1 MDTEAFLVTRE
12 AQGGSASDMNQHSQS
27 GVVLLGNTG
36 QSSKCSMIL
45 PVYLSHCDSPEK
57 EILIYALLD
66 TQSDTTFILQDSCS
80 ALGLTGIDVKLSL
93 STMYAENRV
102 VDSQKINGL
111 MVHGF
116 DNSMRISLPD
126 AYTRN
131 IMPANRSH
139 IPTPDMARSWTHLE
153 PIADHLMDLN
163 PCEVGLLIGY
173 NCSKCLIP
181 REVILPVGD
190 GPFGQKTDLGWGIV
204 GIVDTCCAANDPIG
218 VSHRIITCE
227 VPSLS
232 QHSQN
237 PVRFPLRNK
246 VKEVLASDLLKL
258 MEQDLVDPVSTSV
271 AYSEEDMRFLSI
283 LDQNI
288 SFKDGHY
295 EMPLP
300 FKEEWPVLPNNKV
313 IAFKRLKGLCR
324 RFDNDI
330 KFRQDYFSFMR
341 NLISNGHAEKVQESD
356 ERGVHNSV
364 WYIPHHG
371 VYHPQKPDKI
381 RVVFDCSAS
390 FDGESLN
397 SHLLQGPDLT
407 NKLLGVICRFRQEP
421 VAVMCDI
428 EQMFYQFRV
437 SKDHRNYLRFLWWD
451 TDDYTK
457 NPVEFRMTVHLFGA
471 TSSPG
476 CANFGLKRIATDN
489 EAEFEP
495 DVADFLR
502 HDFYVDDGLKSL
514 PDTSDAIS
522 LIDKSMAMCQKGGVK
537 LCKFVSNEREIID
550 HLAPE
555 NRAKELKDIN
565 LVSDRLPLERALGV
579 TWCIESDSFRFRKVL
594 KDRPL
599 TRRGILSSVSS
610 LYDPL
615 SFIAP
620 VVLAGKQILQQMCI
634 DGAD

>member
-1 MDTEAFLVTRE
+1 MSKCCRQRKKCSVCSKFHPSSLHGDVKGQSNTEVKVGTMDTEASLVTRE

-27 GVVLLGNTG
+27 GVVFLGNTG

-45 PVYLSHCDSPEK
+45 HVYLSHRDSPEK

-80 ALGLTGIDVKLSL
+80 TLGLTGIDVKLSL
-93 STMYAENRV
+93 SIMYAENWV

-131 IMPANRSH
+131 IMPANRLH
-139 IPTPDMARSWTHLE
+139 IPTPDMARSWSHLE

-181 REVILPVGD
+181 REVIPPVGD

-204 GIVDTCCAANDPIG
+204 GIVDTCCADNDPIG

-227 VPSLS
+227 VPSLT

-237 PVRFPLRNK
+237 PVRFSLRNK
-246 VKEVLASDLLKL
+246 VKEVLASDILKL

-271 AYSEEDMRFLSI
+271 AYSQEDMRFLSI

-341 NLISNGHAEKVQESD
+341 NLVSNGHAEKVPESD
-356 ERGVHNSV
+356 EKGVHNSV

-407 NKLLGVICRFRQEP
+407 NKLPGVICRFRQEP

-437 SKDHRNYLRFLWWD
+437 SKDHRDYLRFMWWD

-457 NPVEFRMTVHLFGA
+457 NPVEFRMTVHLLGA

-489 EAEFEP
+489 EAEFGP

-502 HDFYVDDGLKSL
+502 HDFYVDGLKSL

-537 LCKFVSNEREIID
+537 LCKFVSNETEIID

-565 LVSDRLPLERALGV
+565 LVSDRLPLERALG
-579 TWCIESDSFRFRKVL
+579 
-594 KDRPL
+594 
-599 TRRGILSSVSS
+599 
-610 LYDPL
+610 
-615 SFIAP
+615 
-620 VVLAGKQILQQMCI
+620 
-634 DGAD
+634 